1 MHSYLI
7 NFIIFLFIHFLP
19 LFLAKK
25 EIAFLQCIWR
35 HGDRGPSKLP
45 YPGDPYDE
53 SFWPRGW
60 NQLTNLGMQ
69 QMNELGQFLRQRYV
83 EDWPFLSSSY
93 DPDEVF
99 VQSSDSKRALVS
111 AQALLHG
118 LYPVIDPDDQFD
130 PNLNWLPIAVHSTG
144 ANNELLKPTS
154 FECPTYE
161 GIKKTTKKELEN
173 ELKIKYKD
181 LFEFVQINVFNSTM
195 PLTLHQ
201 VASLNNLNRE
211 IAHNLTQPAWV
222 ERRWPQYGNWS
233 TLELVTELRRLE
245 RINEFNRPEMAYLM
259 GGYLLGDWINRAEKV
274 INSKSP
280 NEAEKAVLYSSH
292 DGTLQAL
299 LSLMGQRVDKLV
311 PYASTICMEIL
322 KNNDTYHIEMYY
334 RHSGLVQHLNFPDC
348 PLIQCPAETLIKSL
362 RSRAIFERKRLYHLC
377 GSGDAYC

>member
-1 MHSYLI
+1 MALLV
-7 NFIIFLFIHFLP
+7 F
-19 LFLAKK
+19 AKR
-25 EIAFLQCIWR
+25 EIAFIQCIWR
-35 HGDRGPSKLP
+35 HGDRAPKKLP
-45 YPGDPYDE
+45 YPDDPYDE
-53 SFWPRGW
+53 KYWPRGW

-69 QMNELGQFLRQRYV
+69 QMNELGQFFRQRYV
-83 EDWPFLSSSY
+83 EEWPFLSSSY

-144 ANNELLKPTS
+144 PNNELLKPTS
-154 FECPTYE
+154 FECPTYD
-161 GIKKTTKKELEN
+161 GIKNSIKKHLEN
-173 ELKIKYKD
+173 DLKKKYKD
-181 LFEFVQINVFNSTM
+181 LFEFVQIKVFNSTK
-195 PLTLHQ
+195 PVSLHQ

-211 IAHNLTQPAWV
+211 LAHNFTQPAWV

-233 TLELVTELRRLE
+233 TLELVTDLRRLE
-245 RINEFNRPEMAYLM
+245 RINEFKRPEMAYLM

-299 LSLMGQRVDKLV
+299 LSLIGHGFDQLV
-311 PYASTICMEIL
+311 PYASSICMEIL
-322 KNNDTYHIEMYY
+322 KKNDTFNIEMFY
-334 RHSGLVQHLNFPDC
+334 RHSGLVQHIEFPDC
-348 PLIQCPAETLIKSL
+348 PLNQCTAELLLKFL
-362 RSRAIFERKRLYHLC
+362 RTRAIFERKRLYELC
-377 GSGDAYC
+377 GSGDAYCKV